1 MLSKETIYK
10 HDKIYSY
17 NGTIK
22 FDIIDTK
29 EKYIKY
35 GEYAEYEL
43 EPEVKFKTLWTNW
56 YDFLGID
63 TSIFPQTK
71 EEWIQICIENKLNS
85 TNYKNKCYELN
96 LPVMPEEIYEGNNLI
111 FLEENKNNYDNGD
124 NI

>member
-1 MLSKETIYK
+1 M
-10 HDKIYSY
+10 
-17 NGTIK
+17 
-22 FDIIDTK
+22 
-29 EKYIKY
+29 
-35 GEYAEYEL
+35 
-43 EPEVKFKTLWTNW
+43 WTNW